1 MPARRPSAEQPDPAD
16 PHQFAVYSAED
27 GALPGGGRQFAR
39 LADLRAWAE
48 QVVADPWWSETFP
61 SAPIDVDVEARSG
74 TSTASVS
81 HVGDAGRAAFVKVHP
96 RHRHAVGVVHEL
108 AHIAAWEPMGSLS
121 STAEPSHGPRF
132 CEALLLL
139 WREHLGLHAYGAL
152 RSAFEGQGIP
162 FRRDRLDRSRSGP

>member
-1 MPARRPSAEQPDPAD
+1 MPSSRPSAEHPDPAD
-16 PHQFAVYSAED
+16 PHQFAVYAAED
-27 GALPGGGRQFAR
+27 ASLPGGGRQFA
-39 LADLRAWAE
+39 DLSEVRAWAE

-96 RHRHAVGVVHEL
+96 LHRHAVGVVHEL
-108 AHIAAWEPMGSLS
+108 AHVAAWVPMEQA
-121 STAEPSHGPRF
+121 AEPSHGPRF

-139 WREHLGLHAYGAL
+139 WREHLGVHAYGAL
-152 RSAFEGQGIP
+152 RSAFEAQGIP